1 MEGGAAHEMGQHSQA
16 GEEDEVKAII
26 LSAGQGRRLLPLT
39 AKLPKCLVDVCGLP
53 VLEWQLRVLAVAGV
67 PRVTVVV
74 GFGADE
80 VQRRLVQICPAGV
93 EVRTL
98 FNPLYDRADNLI
110 SCLAA
115 RGEMTGDFLLINGD
129 TLFEPAVV
137 TRLRVSEALPVAIA
151 VASKASYDADDM
163 KVSCRADQVL
173 RVGKDLPASQTDG
186 EAIGLSLFRSN
197 GPRLFC
203 EALEQVAREPDAHRR
218 WYLSAVAVLASQRL
232 VHAVSVDST
241 SWTEID
247 YPHDLERAEVFVSH
261 WDGGQGHAS
270 AALATGTS
278 LAS

>member
-1 MEGGAAHEMGQHSQA
+1 
-16 GEEDEVKAII
+16 VKAII

-39 AKLPKCLVDVCGLP
+39 AKLPKCLVEVCGLP
-53 VLEWQLRVLAVAGV
+53 VLEWQLRALAVAGV
-67 PRVTVVV
+67 QRVTVVV

-80 VQRRLVQICPAGV
+80 VQRRLAQLCPAGL

-115 RGEMTGDFLLINGD
+115 RGEMTADFLLINGD
-129 TLFEPAVV
+129 TLFEPEVV
-137 TRLRVSEALPVAIA
+137 TRLCVSEGLPVAIA

-163 KVSCRADQVL
+163 KVSCRAERVL
-173 RVGKDLPASQTDG
+173 RVGKDLPASQVDG
-186 EAIGLSLFRSN
+186 EAIGLSLFRGN
-197 GPRLFC
+197 GPRLFG
-203 EALEQVAREPDAHRR
+203 ETLEQVAREPGAHRR
-218 WYLSAVAVLASQRL
+218 WYLSAVAVLAAQRL
-232 VHAVSVDST
+232 VHAVSVDGT

-247 YPHDLERAEVFVSH
+247 YPHDLESAEDFVSH
-261 WDGGQGHAS
+261 WDGVKGDAG